1 MVALARVQK
10 PRKEIVILCLQ
21 IIEKLSVTNKLH
33 FQLTVSRL
41 ALEIQ
46 HMIPA
51 DAKSLALE

>member
-10 PRKEIVILCLQ
+10 LRTEIVILCLQ
-21 IIEKLSVTNKLH
+21 IIEKLSVQLH

-51 DAKSLALE
+51 DAKTLALE